1 MIITISPSKTL
12 DYTSP
17 LLMRSHTIPAFLT
30 ESTQLIE
37 CLRKKSP
44 DEIAELMALS
54 DKLTRLNVQR
64 YQDFHTPFTPKN
76 ARPALLAFKGD
87 VYEGIDVANYK
98 EADFTF
104 AQGHLRIISGL
115 YGLLKPLDLIQ
126 PYRLEMGTR
135 LKNPRGNDLYGFWGD
150 KITQALNF
158 TLREQNSQILV
169 NLASQEYFKAV
180 QPEKLNGKLLNIIF
194 KEQQGDTLKTIG
206 LFAKQARGKM
216 TNFIIKNRIKT
227 TQELTD
233 FSEDGYKFNHDI
245 SNENNYVFTRS
256 KNS

>member
-17 LLMRSHTIPAFLT
+17 LPTKTHTIPTFLT
-30 ESTQLIE
+30 ESAQLID
-37 CLRKKSP
+37 CLRKKTQ
-44 DEIAELMALS
+44 ENIAQLMALS
-54 DKLTRLNVQR
+54 NKLAQLNVQR
-64 YQDFHTPFTPKN
+64 YHDFHIPFTPQN

-87 VYEGIDVANYK
+87 VYEGIDGVNCK
-98 EADFTF
+98 EADFAF
-104 AQGHLRIISGL
+104 AQAHLRIISGL
-115 YGLLKPLDLIQ
+115 YGLLKPMDLMQ

-135 LKNPRGNDLYGFWGD
+135 LKNPRGKDLYEFWGD

-158 TLREQNSQILV
+158 ALREQNSQTLV

-180 QPEKLNGKLLNIIF
+180 QPEKLNAKILNVIF
-194 KEQQGDTLKTIG
+194 KEQQGNNLKIIG

-227 TQELTD
+227 APELTNFND
-233 FSEDGYKFNHDI
+233 DGYTFNKELSD
-245 SNENNYVFTRS
+245 ENNYVFTRCR
-256 KNS
+256 